1 MGATFKVRN
10 LNNEDILGVMSLQ
23 KQVYTKDLQEDIT
36 FFIQILN
43 VFPEGVFGVFE
54 GDNLAGY
61 LFSHPYLLNQVKP
74 LNSQLYLT
82 GEENC
87 LYLHDMAISPDY
99 QGKGL
104 TKQLF
109 ERFLLTAKNNA
120 FEVQCLVAVQNSYQF
135 WNKLGFVNIKTV
147 NEDGYHDAVYC
158 KRIISKN
165 LTNN

>member
-1 MGATFKVRN
+1 MGTTFKVRN

-36 FFIQILN
+36 VFIQILN

-61 LFSHPYLLNQVKP
+61 LFSFPYVLNQVKP

-109 ERFLLTAKNNA
+109 ERYILTAEENGFKI
-120 FEVQCLVAVQNSYQF
+120 QCLVAVQNSAEF
-135 WNKLGFVNIKTV
+135 WGKFGF
-147 NEDGYHDAVYC
+147 
-158 KRIISKN
+158 KRISDV
-165 LTNN
+165 NNSGYSNGIYMKRTSNQF

>member
-1 MGATFKVRN
+1 MGTTFKVRN

-23 KQVYTKDLQEDIT
+23 KRVYTNDLQEDIT
-36 FFIQILN
+36 VFIEILN
-43 VFPEGVFGVFE
+43 VFPEGVFGVFD

-74 LNSQLYLT
+74 LNCKLYLT

-109 ERFLLTAKNNA
+109 ERFLFTSDKNG
-120 FEVQCLVAVQNSYQF
+120 FESQCLVAVQNSAEF
-135 WNKLGFVNIKTV
+135 WGKFGF
-147 NEDGYHDAVYC
+147 
-158 KRIISKN
+158 KRISDV
-165 LTNN
+165 NNSGYSNGIYMQRT

>member
-1 MGATFKVRN
+1 MGTTFKVRN
-10 LNNEDILGVMSLQ
+10 LNNEDILDVMSLQ
-23 KQVYTKDLQEDIT
+23 KRVYTNDLQEDIT
-36 FFIQILN
+36 VFIEILN
-43 VFPEGVFGVFE
+43 VFPEGVFGVFD

-74 LNSQLYLT
+74 LNSKLYLT

-109 ERFLLTAKNNA
+109 ERFLLTAEKNG
-120 FEVQCLVAVQNSYQF
+120 FEIQCLVAVQNSAEF
-135 WNKLGFVNIKTV
+135 WGKFGF
-147 NEDGYHDAVYC
+147 
-158 KRIISKN
+158 KRISDVNNSGYSNGIYMQRTSK
-165 LTNN
+165 